1 MMIKIGTTK
10 DLSFRPGIKLLS
22 PVFLLAMITILIA
35 PVTCRAEP
43 KPEVVADASD
53 GLNNPF
59 GITFDSG
66 NNAYIVEYLGGRI
79 FILKPGGK
87 PQIFAGKAEKGFA
100 GDGGPANKALFNG
113 MHNAVCTSTNQLYIS
128 DTRSNRIRKIDLETG
143 LICTIAGNGEPGFS
157 GDGGPALF
165 AQLNDPISIALSHQS
180 NLLLIADI
188 RNRRIR
194 AIDLQTGI
202 IKTLAGSGE
211 KGVPEDGGTATQSPL
226 FDPRACAVDSKGN
239 LYILERSGHA
249 LRFVGTDDTIRTVAG
264 TGKKGSSDGPALQA
278 SLNGPKHL
286 CFDDK
291 DRVIIA
297 DAENHLI
304 RIYDP
309 KKQSLTTLLG
319 RETKLNRPH
328 GVTFHK
334 GWLYIADSWNNRV
347 LRIKL

>member
-1 MMIKIGTTK
+1 MINHDRTK
-10 DLSFRPGIKLLS
+10 DLSLRPGIKLLS
-22 PVFLLAMITILIA
+22 LAFAPAMLAILIA
-35 PVTCRAEP
+35 SATCQAEP

-59 GITFDSG
+59 GITFDSD
-66 NNAYIVEYLGGRI
+66 NNAYLVEYLGGRI

-87 PQIFAGKAEKGFA
+87 PQLFAGKAEKGFA
-100 GDGGPANKALFNG
+100 GDGGDANKALFNG

-128 DTRSNRIRKIDLETG
+128 DTRSNRIRKIDLGTG
-143 LICTIAGNGEPGFS
+143 LISTIAGNGEPGFS
-157 GDGGPALF
+157 GDCGPGNLAT
-165 AQLNDPISIALSHQS
+165 LNDPISIAWNQKS
-180 NLLLIADI
+180 NQLLIADI

-194 AIDLQTGI
+194 AIDLKSGI
-202 IKTLAGSGE
+202 IKTLAGTGE
-211 KGVPEDGGTATQSPL
+211 KGVPEEGAIATQSPL
-226 FDPRACAVDSKGN
+226 YDPRACDVDSKGN

-249 LRFVGTDDTIRTVAG
+249 LRVVGTDGTIRTVAG

-278 SLNGPKHL
+278 GLNGPKHL

-319 RETKLNRPH
+319 HQTKLNRPH
-328 GVTFHK
+328 GVTFHE